1 MHEEKMKQG
10 TDFIQSIQESP
21 MSEAD
26 LRVVPLLLQGIK
38 KLELGEEVQAQDI
51 FRDAVKQS
59 PDSFKACY
67 LLGRTALAQEN
78 FTEAQEALGNA
89 LALSPENIEVKYL
102 IAYVHALQDMV
113 EEAAG
118 ELLEIL
124 EKCPDFID
132 AYYDCGVALQLLGRY
147 EEAIEIFE
155 KRLTF
160 SPDFETALMCAMTYE
175 MLQDFE
181 NTEKYYAQALALD
194 PENIMVIES
203 RGKTLLELERYEEA
217 MADFSLALK
226 MEPGSPDAMCGRG
239 QTYFHLG
246 EIEKAECDFRETVA
260 LDPEN
265 MIAWSMIG
273 QIKLYQEQYAEAL
286 EALEKALELDPE
298 LLVYDFRASAKR
310 GLGDLEG
317 ALADIKL
324 AIEYEPENAD
334 YLIDLGSILA
344 EMDQMDEALKVFNQV
359 VSLQKSMDAY
369 RFRGLL
375 FMERLEYEKAISDFD
390 EAIRLGAE
398 NADVFLSRGEALYQ
412 LGEREKALDDFQ
424 RAKET
429 VEADGDIEFAKKCD
443 HFIANLKKFEDGV
456 GNF

>member
-1 MHEEKMKQG
+1 
-10 TDFIQSIQESP
+10 
-21 MSEAD
+21 
-26 LRVVPLLLQGIK
+26 
-38 KLELGEEVQAQDI
+38 
-51 FRDAVKQS
+51 
-59 PDSFKACY
+59 
-67 LLGRTALAQEN
+67 
-78 FTEAQEALGNA
+78 
-89 LALSPENIEVKYL
+89 
-102 IAYVHALQDMV
+102 
-113 EEAAG
+113 
-118 ELLEIL
+118 
-124 EKCPDFID
+124 
-132 AYYDCGVALQLLGRY
+132 
-147 EEAIEIFE
+147 
-155 KRLTF
+155 
-160 SPDFETALMCAMTYE
+160 
-175 MLQDFE
+175 
-181 NTEKYYAQALALD
+181 
-194 PENIMVIES
+194 
-203 RGKTLLELERYEEA
+203 

-246 EIEKAECDFRETVA
+246 EIEKAECDFRETVE